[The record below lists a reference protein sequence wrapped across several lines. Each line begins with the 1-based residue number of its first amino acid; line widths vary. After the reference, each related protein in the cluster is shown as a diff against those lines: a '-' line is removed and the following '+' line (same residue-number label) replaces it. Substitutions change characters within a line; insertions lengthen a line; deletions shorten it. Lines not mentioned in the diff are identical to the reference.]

1 MHLYK
6 HSFEE
11 VLKHG
16 RSDNPFGLDHIL
28 HKDTSIETV
37 VLDSVTALT
46 DMALRQAVKDQI
58 GAGKGFTAYDGT
70 SRHVCVWG
78 T

>member
-6 HSFEE
+6 YGFDE

-16 RSDNPFGLDHIL
+16 RSRNPFGLDHIL
-28 HKDTSIETV
+28 HDDKDIETV

-46 DMALRQAVKDQI
+46 DMALRMAVVM
-58 GAGKGFTAYDGT
+58 G
-70 SRHVCVWG
+70 
-78 T
+78 